1 MIKIFLAFLVLAGI
15 ASATEVAICQFKT
28 EYSGFAEDK
37 MTCPGSF
44 EKVTT
49 IKDMY
54 ADGWK
59 FKGSYRTNMYEA
71 GGQYRGTKVIK
82 EYTYIVMEKED
93 K

>member
-28 EYSGFAEDK
+28 EYSGFVEDN
-37 MTCPGSF
+37 
-44 EKVTT
+44 
-49 IKDMY
+49 MY

-71 GGQYRGTKVIK
+71 SGQYRGTKVIK

>member
-1 MIKIFLAFLVLAGI
+1 MKKIFLTFLVLAGI

-28 EYSGFAEDK
+28 EYSGFVEDK
-37 MTCPGSF
+37 ITCPGSF
-44 EKVTT
+44 EKVAT

-82 EYTYIVMEKED
+82 EYTYIVLEKQD

>member
-1 MIKIFLAFLVLAGI
+1 MRKTFLAFLVLVGV

-28 EYSGFAEDK
+28 EYSGFSEDK
-37 MTCPGSF
+37 MMCPGSF
-44 EKVTT
+44 EKDTT

-71 GGQYRGTKVIK
+71 GGQHRGTKVIK
-82 EYTYIVMEKED
+82 EYTYIVLEK
-93 K
+93 